1 MKKQK
6 TVKVYLDESGQMHKN
21 SNCNYFA
28 IGGYMCFPKDD
39 IKINN
44 EFKRKNK
51 EFKDRRKQLDST
63 FDMKTEIKSYN
74 YSQEE
79 RVEIINL
86 VQDYNSF
93 IGISKIFKKLEMRK
107 EIVDQNLFYNFS
119 VKILFLDLIK
129 KNIRDYDCEDE
140 YLIELNLDNR
150 SVKLRN
156 QNNLEAYL
164 NTEFIL
170 TNFKFKVK
178 YYDSRTNYKIQLAD
192 IIVNSIYNNYKEP
205 ELVYEIIKSMKPK
218 NFKFTSF
225 PNNKKRLTL

>member
-1 MKKQK
+1 MK
-6 TVKVYLDESGQMHKN
+6 
-21 SNCNYFA
+21 
-28 IGGYMCFPKDD
+28 
-39 IKINN
+39 
-44 EFKRKNK
+44 
-51 EFKDRRKQLDST
+51 
-63 FDMKTEIKSYN
+63 
-74 YSQEE
+74 
-79 RVEIINL
+79 
-86 VQDYNSF
+86 
-93 IGISKIFKKLEMRK
+93 K
-107 EIVDQNLFYNFS
+107 EIVDENLFYNYS

-129 KNIRDYDCEDE
+129 TNIMDYDCEDE

>member
-1 MKKQK
+1 
-6 TVKVYLDESGQMHKN
+6 
-21 SNCNYFA
+21 
-28 IGGYMCFPKDD
+28 
-39 IKINN
+39 
-44 EFKRKNK
+44 
-51 EFKDRRKQLDST
+51 
-63 FDMKTEIKSYN
+63 MKTEIKSYN

-93 IGISKIFKKLEMRK
+93 IGISKIFKKLEMKK
-107 EIVDQNLFYNFS
+107 EIVDENLFYNYS

-129 KNIRDYDCEDE
+129 TNIMDYDCEDE

-218 NFKFTSF
+218 NFKFTF

>member
-28 IGGYMCFPKDD
+28 IGGYMCFPNDD

-74 YSQEE
+74 YSKEE
-79 RVEIINL
+79 RVKIINL

-93 IGISKIFKKLEMRK
+93 IGISKIFKKLEMKK
-107 EIVDQNLFYNFS
+107 EIVDENLFYNYS

-129 KNIRDYDCEDE
+129 TNIMDYDCEDE

-192 IIVNSIYNNYKEP
+192 IIVNAIYNNYKEP

>member
-1 MKKQK
+1 M
-6 TVKVYLDESGQMHKN
+6 
-21 SNCNYFA
+21 
-28 IGGYMCFPKDD
+28 
-39 IKINN
+39 
-44 EFKRKNK
+44 
-51 EFKDRRKQLDST
+51 
-63 FDMKTEIKSYN
+63 
-74 YSQEE
+74 
-79 RVEIINL
+79 
-86 VQDYNSF
+86 
-93 IGISKIFKKLEMRK
+93 
-107 EIVDQNLFYNFS
+107 
-119 VKILFLDLIK
+119 
-129 KNIRDYDCEDE
+129 DYDCEDE

>member
-1 MKKQK
+1 MK
-6 TVKVYLDESGQMHKN
+6 
-21 SNCNYFA
+21 
-28 IGGYMCFPKDD
+28 
-39 IKINN
+39 
-44 EFKRKNK
+44 
-51 EFKDRRKQLDST
+51 
-63 FDMKTEIKSYN
+63 
-74 YSQEE
+74 
-79 RVEIINL
+79 
-86 VQDYNSF
+86 
-93 IGISKIFKKLEMRK
+93 K
-107 EIVDQNLFYNFS
+107 EIVDENLFYNYS

-129 KNIRDYDCEDE
+129 TNIMDYDCEDE

-205 ELVYEIIKSMKPK
+205 ELVYEIIKIMKTK
-218 NFKFTSF
+218 NFKFTYF

>member
-28 IGGYMCFPKDD
+28 IGGYMCFPNDD

-63 FDMKTEIKSYN
+63 FDMKIEIKSYN

-93 IGISKIFKKLEMRK
+93 IGISKIFKKLEMKK
-107 EIVDQNLFYNFS
+107 EIVDENLFYNYS

-129 KNIRDYDCEDE
+129 TNIMDYDCEDE

-218 NFKFTSF
+218 KFKFTSF
-225 PNNKKRLTL
+225 PNNKKRWTL

>member
-1 MKKQK
+1 MK
-6 TVKVYLDESGQMHKN
+6 
-21 SNCNYFA
+21 
-28 IGGYMCFPKDD
+28 
-39 IKINN
+39 
-44 EFKRKNK
+44 
-51 EFKDRRKQLDST
+51 
-63 FDMKTEIKSYN
+63 
-74 YSQEE
+74 
-79 RVEIINL
+79 
-86 VQDYNSF
+86 
-93 IGISKIFKKLEMRK
+93 K
-107 EIVDQNLFYNFS
+107 EIVDENLFYNYS

-129 KNIRDYDCEDE
+129 INIMDYDCEDE

-225 PNNKKRLTL
+225 PNNKKWLTL

>member
-28 IGGYMCFPKDD
+28 IGGYMCFPNDD

-63 FDMKTEIKSYN
+63 FDMKIEIKSYN

-93 IGISKIFKKLEMRK
+93 IGISKIFKKLEMKK
-107 EIVDQNLFYNFS
+107 EIVDENLFYNYS

-129 KNIRDYDCEDE
+129 TNIMDYDCEDE

-218 NFKFTSF
+218 KFKFTSF

>member
-28 IGGYMCFPKDD
+28 IGGYMCFPNDD

-74 YSQEE
+74 YSKEE
-79 RVEIINL
+79 RVKIINL

-93 IGISKIFKKLEMRK
+93 IGISKIFKKLEMKK
-107 EIVDQNLFYNFS
+107 EIVDENLFYNYS

-129 KNIRDYDCEDE
+129 TNIMDYDCEDE